1 MTMTKPKTKTTPSA
15 EASHKAKAKPPKPQ
29 RPIVEAMP
37 SSCPK
42 CRSTD
47 RTAYSN
53 TTEYPIA
60 GMTIDGRQYSHVIWR
75 TTACKS
81 CGQVRRDRSYE
92 MRSAPRGRKS

>member
-1 MTMTKPKTKTTPSA
+1 MTMTKPKTTPSA
-15 EASHKAKAKPPKPQ
+15 EASHKAKAKPQ

-60 GMTIDGRQYSHVIWR
+60 GITIDGRQYSHVIWR
-75 TTACKS
+75 TTACKA